1 MPLSSILMPK
11 GAKRVAISELIKNF
25 YTIKELM
32 EIRGVK
38 DRQSVHD
45 WLKRNNVQTSKL
57 DDNIVV
63 VLKDRVHELLDAR
76 AEKRRA
82 SSD

>member
-1 MPLSSILMPK
+1 MSATKI
-11 GAKRVAISELIKNF
+11 RKNF

-45 WLKRNNVQTSKL
+45 WLKRNNVSTQKL
-57 DDNIVV
+57 DGNIVI
-63 VLKDRVHELLDAR
+63 VLKSHLTLLFKAQGSNELKVD
-76 AEKRRA
+76 
-82 SSD
+82 